1 MLLLQGVKTFVFAAP
16 LGKDGEICPMPHKA
30 GQYASF
36 DFEVRLLSALELSI
50 ELHFSVAVWS
60 RSHRKGF
67 CICSTPGLLILTI
80 YINIGAWRDAQ
91 VVNPSAV
98 GLQAVLRAL
107 EADCHLRVTEWS
119 LRTHL
124 SQVLRA
130 VSLNSVGTA
139 VQCLHLLVQGNMHL
153 SYAKLALQDLEQPG
167 SVTNRT
173 WTISS
178 HPSTATGNTPQ
189 FSITVKCI
197 GLVSKWLHS
206 KLKPGEAC
214 LHGWLPAAGKTAHVQ
229 SLVLLRLDYAD
240 PDCQSC
246 HCASAQMSSAAGLHR
261 AATWLLLPMA
271 HCAVMQH
278 DHHQHPQQCC
288 TEATC
293 TQKPSM

>member
-1 MLLLQGVKTFVFAAP
+1 M
-16 LGKDGEICPMPHKA
+16 
-30 GQYASF
+30 
-36 DFEVRLLSALELSI
+36 
-50 ELHFSVAVWS
+50 
-60 RSHRKGF
+60 
-67 CICSTPGLLILTI
+67 
-80 YINIGAWRDAQ
+80 
-91 VVNPSAV
+91 NPSAV

-261 AATWLLLPMA
+261 AATWLLLPGSLCCNA
-271 HCAVMQH
+271 ARPPPASAAVLHRGNMH
-278 DHHQHPQQCC
+278 
-288 TEATC
+288 TEALNVANLQSARYSDELLTC
-293 TQKPSM
+293 HIGRYGHHLQGRRGGLYPTRQPRSGAAAGRRHR